1 MTVFSFYFPS
11 DDHDQ
16 DGFMHSL
23 WNDRT
28 MDYLIY
34 VQRISHRGNPY
45 IKGLFIWKDESVPLP
60 SEWEVYPIPDDV
72 VKHVYRQFKEEQE
85 LENNGVE
92 LGHPPTQISP

>member
-1 MTVFSFYFPS
+1 MTAFSFYFPS

-16 DGFMHSL
+16 DGFMYSL

-34 VQRISHRGNPY
+34 VRRLSRHGNPY
-45 IKGLFIWKDESVPLP
+45 IKGFFVWKDESVPLP
-60 SEWEVYPIPDDV
+60 SEFEVNPIPDDV
-72 VKHVYRQFKEEQE
+72 VKHVHQQFKEEKE

-92 LGHPPTQISP
+92 FGYLPTQISP